1 MSSNYYSSIC
11 LILSRLPKA
20 NSQKMTK
27 IFIVDDHSVV
37 IEGILSLLQN
47 LPEISVCGYA
57 KTAMDC
63 IQFIEKNEVDV
74 ILMDIN
80 LLDMSGLDLCKTL
93 KQTHPAVKILAL
105 STFNQM
111 SYINKMMTN
120 GASGYLLKNISK
132 DELIKA
138 IQLVMEGSICHS
150 FEVIEIINTAKKN
163 NEHFPILTKRE
174 TDTLKLIAE
183 GFTNPQIGEKL
194 FISHDTVDSHRKNLH
209 TKLGVNNTALLVRY
223 AIGNGLI

>member
-1 MSSNYYSSIC
+1 
-11 LILSRLPKA
+11 
-20 NSQKMTK
+20 MTK
-27 IFIVDDHSVV
+27 VFIVDDHSVV

-63 IQFIEKNEVDV
+63 VHFIEKNEIDV

-80 LLDMSGLDLCKTL
+80 LLDMSGLELCKML

-120 GASGYLLKNISK
+120 GASGYLLKNITK
-132 DELIKA
+132 DELIQA
-138 IQLVMEGSICHS
+138 IQSVME
-150 FEVIEIINTAKKN
+150 
-163 NEHFPILTKRE
+163 
-174 TDTLKLIAE
+174 
-183 GFTNPQIGEKL
+183 
-194 FISHDTVDSHRKNLH
+194 
-209 TKLGVNNTALLVRY
+209 
-223 AIGNGLI
+223 